1 MALTG
6 TLKDFGI
13 ADILQLIGQQQKT
26 GVLYLKSKEQEVQ
39 VFFRDGAIVRA
50 DRRNPEKGPLGLGA
64 RTEDGGAE
72 GKAARPDPV

>member
-26 GVLYLKSKEQEVQ
+26 GVLALTHKDDSVHVAFK
-39 VFFRDGAIVRA
+39 DGNIV
-50 DRRNPEKGPLGLGA
+50 K
-64 RTEDGGAE
+64 AE
-72 GKAARPDPV
+72 SAHR